1 MKESAGMEEESE
13 KTKPWHSFYNGL
25 SDICTLVAWK
35 RLLYFIALQQRCFGK
50 MVVWIRRVLV
60 KHLRSLKILYKGST
74 LEYFDLCHDL
84 CQSFYNVWLVLV
96 TNQKGCVSS
105 IKK

>member
-1 MKESAGMEEESE
+1 MKESAGMGEESE

-50 MVVWIRRVLV
+50 MVVWIRRISV
-60 KHLRSLKILYKGST
+60 KHLRSYIKDQPWST
-74 LEYFDLCHDL
+74 LIY
-84 CQSFYNVWLVLV
+84 V
-96 TNQKGCVSS
+96 TIYASPFIMYGLFL
-105 IKK
+105 